1 MALWGSNDDAANS
14 TIFAAAQVNKTPNS
28 TERTRLFGNTTSD
41 AYITGATIG
50 QFGIDVNEQQQSTQS
65 ATERPAHAGWVL
77 RREGSGGRSGR
88 VHYETL
94 VAMGS
99 LGGDASNT
107 ILPQQ
112 QIVISSQPVNNT
124 STGGAGVTYTVIADT
139 VPSGGTLTYNWKVNG
154 SNITALTANG
164 FAGYTTATL
173 TVATPQSSVNNK
185 TFTVV
190 INTTGGATEVT
201 SSGATIKLL

>member
-1 MALWGSNDDAANS
+1 MALWGSKDDAANS
-14 TIFAAAQVNKTPNS
+14 TIFAAAQVNRTPN
-28 TERTRLFGNTTSD
+28 TTNRGLLFSNTD
-41 AYITGATIG
+41 ANLFITGATIG

-65 ATERPAHAGWVL
+65 STERPAHAGWVL
-77 RREGSGGRSGR
+77 RKAGSGGRSGR

-99 LGGDASNT
+99 LSGDASNT

-124 STGGAGVTYTVIADT
+124 STGGAGVTYTVLADT
-139 VPSGGTLTYNWKVNG
+139 VPSGGSLSYNWKVNG
-154 SNITALTANG
+154 SNISVAGANG

-173 TVATPQSSVNNK
+173 TVATPQAGVNNSP
-185 TFTVV
+185 FTVV
-190 INTTGGATEVT
+190 ISATGGATQVT
-201 SSGATIKLL
+201 SSSATIKVL